1 MKILNERGR
10 VMKTGKKILTLMLS
24 LLMAISSIPIVS
36 VSSVFAAQADKI
48 EFTVNIVDFNNE
60 KIEAVTVSLG
70 SKKEITDVN
79 GQAVFL
85 LDEGNY
91 NLIAEKDGYKSEE
104 ASVNVSPDNVMNT
117 VVLKRQQEIK
127 GQITSNVNEK
137 RFENLNATV
146 KTGDNADVENVEFN
160 NNGYSFIGLEG
171 EVYTVTASAENYVSS
186 SVDVSIDSA
195 SDIVLNLQ
203 NQTVTVKVSGNGE
216 YTINKGTES
225 AGKFVIDAADNSKAI
240 ITVISDKGYHISKIV
255 GVNSDYNNDN
265 IVNDERN
272 SVTELSRDFSINSSK
287 RTIDVTFEIN
297 KYDISVSSADEGS
310 INVLNSEGADCTQAA
325 HGEKITI
332 VAKPGTYR
340 NMFRDNYYNVENII
354 VNGNEITLNNVI
366 ENDGNNRS
374 ADYVVGG
381 PISVA
386 AKFNKV
392 GGIKLS
398 ELSDIGLSFNAVNSD
413 GNTYYYKSKATIE
426 SKKYW
431 IDCNNNRNIIKSKS
445 LSKTEKDATLYVSV
459 DGKWYYLTDDNGN
472 AISYDFIIDSV
483 APEVVITA
491 NPWNSSIWTDN
502 SVNADQSIK
511 FEVQDKGDSGL
522 ESVYYSQTDS
532 NNIPEDAELVEP
544 INGEY
549 SLSFNEPQEK
559 TYYIYAVDNSK
570 NVKKQEFTV
579 RIDDKAPMVTDI
591 SFSVAE
597 GETLT
602 NLEDIKYV
610 ASNTVTVNVTAKD
623 ENPSSEIKSFELSLD
638 KFNEHSSV
646 INGKMTAQAVK
657 GNNEEKFTSATASF
671 TIEKDVLLG
680 VGDFSAVTVTATDG
694 ANNTSDPTNDAAAE
708 NNYKNYLLMISTEKP
723 LARIIPDETSNEPV
737 IIDGKKWYSNEVG
750 FTINVKGYSENENL
764 GTGINNVKI
773 YLNDFDNP
781 IKEDSFV
788 NKTDSYEITINT
800 NDWLKREGLNKI
812 KVVAT
817 ANNGEVSDDEQVV
830 YIDRVKPYSSEVNVE
845 AVENGWFKSLF
856 FGNFSKNEINISV
869 TAKDEFSSS
878 GIKEIRLWRIE
889 KDAEGNSEKEL
900 LDAKSFKSN
909 TEEETVFSSSINNG
923 VCTANAKFHI
933 SPSSHNKDDIFV
945 GDLYVQT
952 VDNVGNESAIVELK
966 DKAQDSFTGHSIKSN
981 VSSNF
986 FNLEKNKPLISTN
999 IIETEKVNE
1008 NTFPKNQIW
1017 YGDDTDIIVEFTDQ
1031 NEADRRK
1038 TSGLNRISATANGE
1052 KIFDESFE
1060 TGEEKIDFVSKSF
1073 NTSDYTI
1080 DDNNHFT
1087 FDINAVDN
1095 AGNEKSL
1102 KEEIYIDKTAP
1113 EIISFEFSRDNYQD
1127 GKPNGSTDSS
1137 LDENGNPQV
1146 IETDYGYFFKSE
1158 VKATITASDKKEE
1171 NESASGVKSIEYKLI
1186 DQDGNVV
1193 STGVNEDGKTVITAV
1208 GENDYTGLQNVNSD
1222 NQIEISIPEGF
1233 KGQLVSR
1240 ATDNVDHTGAY
1251 KNPDGVIFETTKPEI
1266 SFAALKN
1273 ENGRAS
1279 STKDVNGKNDL
1290 FVKNAV
1296 VEFTA
1301 DDSDKL
1307 SSGIRTIE
1315 WAVDA
1320 PYDTENNKSGVIRV
1334 DEKGNITFEGAELL
1348 FIKNE
1353 DQEKDHNLV
1362 HTIRSAILVT
1372 NNSNDIVVQ
1381 VKVTDRAGNTD
1392 EKVQMLSIDKTSPSI
1407 DIKFVDGD
1415 KKTGTADNQ
1424 YNTARTAIVTI
1435 KERNFNPALITAAV
1449 KNLDPDYSSV
1459 PNLDYL
1465 YSIENWSP
1473 QTVGYNAENPDE
1485 TTYTIAI
1492 VFQRVD
1498 GIYEL
1503 VASLKDMVGNKSNI
1517 ASPTVFVIDSINPYV
1532 SIKYTSSVEPE
1543 NGNYYKAERT
1553 ATITVVE
1560 HNFDEKLFINNIT
1573 GKNNGDESIAFA
1585 QPKHSEFKSTGKDTY
1600 EATIVFKDNFE
1611 YSALFELSDKSGN
1624 KYDFTEEKFSVDTA
1638 KPELVIEGIKTASS
1652 AAYNNDIIKPIL
1664 KITDKDG
1671 NIDQSRVT
1679 VTLIG
1684 VKENHREPKVYNSS
1698 SNNVKTIENGFEFT
1712 LTDFDE
1718 KVIDTD
1724 DIYTLKV
1731 EAYDL
1736 AGNVYTYDCHISVN
1750 RFGSTYFCGLTFDA
1764 DGFSYTKSIL
1774 DMDLFSEINCDFLG
1788 VEHSSLKLT
1797 YTNESQIDA
1806 KTIDLVEG
1814 TDYVVTEPDKENDA
1828 FNIKTYKYRLINKSL
1843 FSQDGIYELF
1853 LVTYDDAGNVN
1864 ENNIAVKNEQ
1874 TTRKI
1879 LSFVVDNNAPVIDY
1893 SLSLENTKADTQND
1907 GSGNV
1912 ITKITKGSIRD
1923 ENFSADGKSAT
1934 ITLDISEKNLS
1945 IDAVDINSVSVI
1957 YNDKEIKHTVSSD
1970 GKSITFTLNA
1980 DEKGIATG
1988 HKIDVTVNDK
1998 AGNTGVLTY
2007 DELLVSNNWFV
2018 RFYNNKPA
2026 FIGTIIALIAILAL
2040 IVILII
2046 VKRTREDEEEN

>member
-1 MKILNERGR
+1 
-10 VMKTGKKILTLMLS
+10 MKTGKKILTLMLS
-24 LLMAISSIPIVS
+24 ILMVISSIPIVS
-36 VSSVFAAQADKI
+36 VSSAFAAQTDKI
-48 EFTVNIVDFNNE
+48 EFTVNIVDINNE

-70 SKKEITDVN
+70 SEKEITDAN

-104 ASVNVSPDNVMNT
+104 ASVNVNPDNVMNT
-117 VVLKRQQEIK
+117 VALKRQQEIK
-127 GQITSNVNEK
+127 GKITSNVNEK
-137 RFENLNATV
+137 SFENLNVTV
-146 KTGDNADVENVEFN
+146 KTSDNADVENVEFN

-171 EVYTVTASAENYVSS
+171 EVYTVTASAENYVSG

-195 SDIVLNLQ
+195 SDIILNLQ

-216 YTINKGTES
+216 YTINKGTEA
-225 AGKFVIDAADNSKAI
+225 AGKFVIDAADNSEAT
-240 ITVISDKGYHISKIV
+240 ITAISDEGYHISKIV
-255 GVNSDYNNDN
+255 GVNSDYNNDST
-265 IVNDERN
+265 VNDERN

-297 KYDISVSSADEGS
+297 QYDISVLSADEGS
-310 INVLNSEGADCTQAA
+310 IKVLNSKGAECVQAA

-332 VAKPGTYR
+332 VAEPGTYR
-340 NMFRDNYYNVENII
+340 NIFWDNYYNVESII
-354 VNGNEITLNNVI
+354 VNGNEITLNNVT

-381 PISVA
+381 PVSVA

-392 GGIKLS
+392 RGIKLS

-413 GNTYYYKSKATIE
+413 GNTYYYKNKATIE

-431 IDCNNNRNIIKSKS
+431 IDCNNNKNIIKSKS
-445 LSKTEKDATLYVSV
+445 LSKTEKNATLYVSV

-472 AISYDFIIDSV
+472 AINYDFIIDSN
-483 APEVVITA
+483 APDVVITA
-491 NPWNSSIWTDN
+491 DPWSSLTWTDN
-502 SVNADQSIK
+502 SANADQTIK
-511 FEVQDKGDSGL
+511 FEVLDNGDSGL
-522 ESVYYSQTDS
+522 EAVYYSQTDS

-544 INGEY
+544 SNGEY

-559 TYYIYAVDNSK
+559 TYYIYAVDNSE

-723 LARIIPDETSNEPV
+723 SATITPSETSDEPV
-737 IIDGKKWYSNEVG
+737 IIDDKKWYSNEVE

-781 IKEDSFV
+781 IKEESFV

-830 YIDRVKPYSSEVNVE
+830 YIDRVKPYSSEANAE

-889 KDAEGNSEKEL
+889 KDAEGNSKKEL
-900 LDAKSFKSN
+900 LDTKSLESN
-909 TEEETVFSSSINNG
+909 TEKETVFSSSINNG
-923 VCTANAKFHI
+923 VCTANAKFNI
-933 SPSSHNKDDIFV
+933 SPSSYNNDDIFV

-952 VDNVGNESAIVELK
+952 VDNVNNESAIVELK

-986 FNLEKNKPLISTN
+986 FNLETEAPEISTN
-999 IIETEKVNE
+999 IIESTLNVNK
-1008 NTFPKNQIW
+1008 NTFPQDQIW
-1017 YGDDTDIIVEFTDQ
+1017 YGADQDITVEFTDK
-1031 NEADRRK
+1031 NEADSKK
-1038 TSGLNRISATANGE
+1038 TSGLNEISATANGE
-1052 KIFDESFE
+1052 EIFDESFE
-1060 TGEEKIDFVSKSF
+1060 TGQEKIDFVSKSF

-1080 DDNNHFT
+1080 DENNHFS
-1087 FDINAVDN
+1087 FEFKAVDN
-1095 AGNEKSL
+1095 AGNDSSL
-1102 KEEIYIDKTAP
+1102 KKEIYIDKAAP
-1113 EIISFEFSRDNYQD
+1113 EITDFDFSLNDYQD
-1127 GKPNGSTDSS
+1127 SNGSSDSL

-1146 IETDYGYFFKSE
+1146 LETDYGYFFKSE

-1171 NESASGVKSIEYKLI
+1171 NESSSGVKSIEYKLI

-1193 STGVNEDGKTVITAV
+1193 STGVNENGKTVITTV
-1208 GENDYTGLQNVNSD
+1208 GENDYTGVQNVNSE
-1222 NQIEISIPEGF
+1222 NKIEFSVPEGF
-1233 KGQLVSR
+1233 KGQLVAR

-1279 STKDVNGKNDL
+1279 GTKDVNGKNDL
-1290 FVKNAV
+1290 FAKNAV

-1315 WAVDA
+1315 WAVEA

-1334 DEKGNITFEGAELL
+1334 DEKGNITSDGSELR

-1362 HTIRSAILVT
+1362 HSIRSAILVT
-1372 NNSNDIVVQ
+1372 NNSNDIKVT

-1392 EKVQMLSIDKTSPSI
+1392 EKVQMLSIDKTNPSI

-1415 KKTGTADNQ
+1415 KKTGTAENQ

-1465 YSIENWSP
+1465 YSIKNWSP
-1473 QTVGYNAENPDE
+1473 KAVGYNTENPDE
-1485 TTYTIAI
+1485 TTYTIGI
-1492 VFQRVD
+1492 VFQRID

-1503 VASLKDMVGNKSNI
+1503 TASLKDMVGNKSNI
-1517 ASPTVFVIDSINPYV
+1517 ARPTVFVIDSINPYV

-1573 GKNNGDESIAFA
+1573 GKNNGDESIAFV
-1585 QPKHSEFKSTGKDTY
+1585 QPKHSGFKSTGKDTY

-1671 NIDQSRVT
+1671 NIDQSRVNI
-1679 VTLIG
+1679 TLTG
-1684 VKENHREPKVYNSS
+1684 VKENHREPKVYNPS
-1698 SNNVKTIENGFEFT
+1698 SNNVKVIENGFEFT

-1724 DIYTLKV
+1724 DIYALKV

-1736 AGNVYTYDCHISVN
+1736 AGNVYTYDSHISVN
-1750 RFGSTYFCGLTFDA
+1750 RFGSTYSCGLTFDA

-1806 KTIDLVEG
+1806 KTIDLAEG

-1893 SLSLENTKADTQND
+1893 SLSLENTKADEQND

-1912 ITKITKGSIRD
+1912 TTEITKGSIRD

-1945 IDAVDINSVSVI
+1945 IDAVDMNSVSVT
-1957 YNDKEIKHTVSSD
+1957 YNDEEIKHTVSSD
-1970 GKSITFTLNA
+1970 DKSITFTLNA

-1988 HKIDVTVNDK
+1988 HKLDVTVNDK

-2026 FIGTIIALIAILAL
+2026 FIGTVVALIAVLAL

-2046 VKRTREDEEEN
+2046 VKRKREDEEED